1 MITNEKALNYIT
13 KRNLVNRVFDML
25 EYLDFLK
32 HIDWSDEEILNYLTE
47 NLQDV
52 YFVETLAKYFEVKLK
67 KKKYKNKIELKC
79 NLKKLIDDL
88 NYIKQYLD
96 DETCNFL

>member
-1 MITNEKALNYIT
+1 MKNNNTIKYIN

-32 HIDWSDEEILNYLTE
+32 SLNMTDKETRRYLRDKL
-47 NLQDV
+47 NDV
-52 YFVETLAKYFEVKLK
+52 YFVETLAKYFEVQLK
-67 KKKYKNKIELKC
+67 KKKYKSKIELKC

-88 NYIKQYLD
+88 NYLKQYLD
-96 DETCNFL
+96 D